1 MFVQPA
7 RLFYLYVFFQ
17 FVDDTYLGFYF
28 LLELVDVIGECL
40 VGLVE
45 VELLLL
51 EGVECEIVFF
61 LVDFKLLLQFF
72 YLFLEF
78 DDAELLL
85 GGLDGEVVVFY
96 LHFGV
101 LLGQGLFL
109 LLDLIH
115 LLLELTNVGLF
126 LLKAG
131 V

>member
-17 FVDDTYLGFYF
+17 FVDDTYLGLYF

-96 LHFGV
+96 LYFGV

>member
-1 MFVQPA
+1 MFVQSA

-17 FVDDTYLGFYF
+17 FVDDTYLGLYF
-28 LLELVDVIGECL
+28 LFELVDVIGECL

>member
-7 RLFYLYVFFQ
+7 GLFYLYVFFQ
-17 FVDDTYLGFYF
+17 FVDDTYLGLYF

-78 DDAELLL
+78 DDTELLL

>member
-17 FVDDTYLGFYF
+17 FVDDTYLGLYF

>member
-1 MFVQPA
+1 M
-7 RLFYLYVFFQ
+7 YVFFQ